1 VPVLVGA
8 HEYRNRF
15 GWYMQRAAA
24 GESFLITRR
33 GRPHARLVPP
43 DARLEL
49 TEGPPDRGPA
59 SRGSGGS
66 DPRCR

>member
-1 VPVLVGA
+1 
-8 HEYRNRF
+8 
-15 GWYMQRAAA
+15 MQRAAA